1 MNIGFDNQKYL
12 QMQSAHIRERIS
24 MFGDKLYL
32 EFGGKKIN
40 IRKSSSISSRAQNQY
55 CLAIFNAQEFNF
67 RNEKV
72 FYFGNFD
79 NMHVAMR
86 DSLVRGAAEIRQLD
100 NRRQSGHRSRRG
112 DYPI

>member
-1 MNIGFDNQKYL
+1 MKIGFDNEKYL
-12 QMQSAHIRERIS
+12 KIQSEHIKERIDQ
-24 MFGDKLYL
+24 FGDKLYL

-40 IRKSSSISSRAQNQY
+40 IRKSSRISSRAQNQY
-55 CLAIFNAQEFNF
+55 CLAIFNAQEFNS

-72 FYFGNFD
+72 FYFGNFH

-100 NRRQSGHRSRRG
+100 NRRQSAHRSRRG